1 MCSSDLGK
9 TVVQGV
15 AAAALV
21 LTTAAQPASAQ
32 AKLEL
37 TPFFTSF
44 YAVGKVNEFTGGYER
59 QTPAAGLGGR
69 LTYWVSP
76 KVGLEASGTSTASGT
91 TLISDD
97 PANPAGAS
105 FKGTLSTVSGRVLY
119 RPSRS
124 NLYLFAGAGSVMRGG
139 DTWDLFGYTELTDI
153 AGLGGFGVR
162 ASVTPKLAL
171 LVSAELMVYSLDPD
185 GPNGT
190 DYESRTQT
198 DVYVSIGVPIGL
210 MK

>member
-1 MCSSDLGK
+1 MTGK
-9 TVVQGV
+9 TVVQCV
-15 AAAALV
+15 AGATLV
-21 LTTAAQPASAQ
+21 LAAVASPVAAQ

-44 YAVGKVNEFTGGYER
+44 YAVAKVNEFTGGYER

-76 KVGLEASGTSTASGT
+76 TIGLEASGSYTASGT
-91 TLISDD
+91 TVISDD
-97 PANPAGAS
+97 PNLPGGAS
-105 FKGTLSTVSGRVLY
+105 FKGTLSTVTGRVLY
-119 RPSRS
+119 RPARS

-139 DTWDLFGYTELTDI
+139 DTWDLFGYTELNDI
-153 AGLGGFGVR
+153 GGLGGFGVR

-171 LVSAELMVYSLDPD
+171 LISAELMVYSLDPD
-185 GPNGT
+185 GPDLS
-190 DYESRTQT
+190 DYESKTQT
-198 DVYVSIGVPIGL
+198 DVYVSIGIPIAL